1 MNKIITF
8 LIERFSQI
16 GKIPMCN
23 GIANRAPHIMGF
35 CFPLCY
41 RCTFIVI
48 VFVVTLLILYRFKI
62 KLSMKGLGLC
72 MLPMIVDGGLQT
84 FFGIMS
90 NNWRRAIT
98 GGIFGFGL
106 AGMIALL
113 YMYLDERT
121 C

>member
-1 MNKIITF
+1 
-8 LIERFSQI
+8 
-16 GKIPMCN
+16 
-23 GIANRAPHIMGF
+23 
-35 CFPLCY
+35 
-41 RCTFIVI
+41 
-48 VFVVTLLILYRFKI
+48 
-62 KLSMKGLGLC
+62 

-98 GGIFGFGL
+98 GGIFDFGL

>member
-1 MNKIITF
+1 
-8 LIERFSQI
+8 
-16 GKIPMCN
+16 
-23 GIANRAPHIMGF
+23 
-35 CFPLCY
+35 
-41 RCTFIVI
+41 
-48 VFVVTLLILYRFKI
+48 
-62 KLSMKGLGLC
+62 